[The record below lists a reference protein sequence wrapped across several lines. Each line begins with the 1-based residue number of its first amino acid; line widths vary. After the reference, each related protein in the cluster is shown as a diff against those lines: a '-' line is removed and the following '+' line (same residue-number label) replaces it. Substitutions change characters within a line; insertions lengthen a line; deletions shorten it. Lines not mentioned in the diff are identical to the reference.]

1 MAELPGG
8 AQGRV
13 SVRARRWPRAGVTSC
28 TPKTAPAAGCLQLQQ
43 IAMLQ
48 GASKSWVLL
57 HFPQGLCGG
66 VLLPPAPLCS
76 GCAPPAVPVPS
87 ALRACVQ
94 AWLGCV
100 RGGNGANPDVASMNG
115 REKAFQGVQP
125 CTLLCGGL
133 AGWPQNPERCVQ
145 GGGCCHPFPPLLHRS
160 CVHRGISLPPV

>member
-1 MAELPGG
+1 MVGFCSH
-8 AQGRV
+8 Q
-13 SVRARRWPRAGVTSC
+13 PRA
-28 TPKTAPAAGCLQLQQ
+28 L
-43 IAMLQ
+43 
-48 GASKSWVLL
+48 
-57 HFPQGLCGG
+57 
-66 VLLPPAPLCS
+66 LCS

-94 AWLGCV
+94 AWLGCM

-125 CTLLCGGL
+125 CTLLRRGL

-160 CVHRGISLPPV
+160 CVHRGISLPQREKNLQSKDQAKELLLVGVSGMP